1 MYACFYGH
9 MKIVRMF
16 VEYYEVNTEKLDKN
30 MKNGFIIAC
39 KSG

>member
-9 MKIVRMF
+9 TKIVRMF
-16 VEYYEVNTEKLDKN
+16 VEYYQIDTEKLDKYT
-30 MKNGFIIAC
+30 KNGFIIAC